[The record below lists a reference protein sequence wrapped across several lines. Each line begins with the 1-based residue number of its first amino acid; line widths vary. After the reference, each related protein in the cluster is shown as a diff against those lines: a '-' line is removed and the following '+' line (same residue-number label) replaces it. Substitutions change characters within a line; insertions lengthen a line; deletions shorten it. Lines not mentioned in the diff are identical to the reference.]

1 MNIINNPKI
10 KKAIPAYMFNGEE
23 STSLTKYPTN
33 NITDT
38 IVKNKPI
45 VKLRCVK
52 RLNIHWI

>member
-23 STSLTKYPTN
+23 STSLTKYPIN

-45 VKLRCVK
+45 VKLSCVK
-52 RLNIHWI
+52 RLNIH